1 MPANPDERASV
12 LQDAGASPDET
23 EELLHYNAN
32 RFNPAELMKTAHL
45 PLDDEPFVETWE
57 GYARTAETSGA
68 WTTLRRALPQLRF
81 PVERGISR
89 TPVYRASVLRLE
101 PVPEET
107 PPLRL
112 HRPEDLRIT
121 LHQTPAGRLPVLTIP
136 HKPDFVL
143 LTQVFTGWNEP
154 IPVPAALGATMVSGY
169 PNADRMRR
177 LKREWLASH
186 PDATE
191 LDWRV
196 NSRSLRLQKAQ
207 YLDRFMLASTAP
219 YSEVPATQLG
229 LDAATWQ
236 RVSLAIRIEHE
247 SVHYFT
253 RRVFGS
259 MQNRLLDELIADY
272 AGLVHATGR
281 YRADW
286 ALRFLGLEAFP
297 AYRRG
302 ARLEY
307 YRGDPPLSAGAFRV
321 LQCLVK
327 RAAHN
332 LEAYDR
338 GRCATLRPASR
349 LRAVVALTRLT
360 VEDLAA
366 TDASRRLEAAHHEME
381 PLFAPAGSVERNRA
395 GEPPPSAAGAL
406 HHGRPRQHAV

>member
-1 MPANPDERASV
+1 MPASIDERASV
-12 LQDAGASPDET
+12 LKDAGASPDET
-23 EELLHYNAN
+23 EELLYYNAN
-32 RFNPAELMKTAHL
+32 RFDTAALKTTAHL
-45 PLDDEPFVETWE
+45 PLDDEPFVKTWE
-57 GYARTAETSGA
+57 GYARAAETSGA
-68 WTTLRRALPQLRF
+68 WTTLRQALPQLRF
-81 PVERGISR
+81 PVEGGISR
-89 TPVYRASVLRLE
+89 RPAYRASVLRLE
-101 PVPEET
+101 PVPEDT
-107 PPLRL
+107 RPLRL

-143 LTQVFTGWNEP
+143 LTQAFTGWNEP

-177 LKREWLASH
+177 LKASWLVSH

-191 LDWRV
+191 LDWRIAFQ
-196 NSRSLRLQKAQ
+196 SFRSQKGK

-219 YSEVPATQLG
+219 YSGVPGARLG
-229 LDAATWQ
+229 LDANTWK
-236 RVSLAIRIEHE
+236 RLSLAIRIEHE
-247 SVHYFT
+247 AVHYFT
-253 RRVFGS
+253 CRVFGS

-272 AGLVHATGR
+272 AGLVYGTGR

-297 AYRRG
+297 TYRRG

-307 YRGDPPLSAGAFRV
+307 YRGDPPLGAGAFRV

-332 LEAYDR
+332 LEAYNR
-338 GRCATLRPASR
+338 ERRTSLRPAGR
-349 LRAVVALTRLT
+349 LRTVVALTRLT

-366 TDASRRLEAAHHEME
+366 TNASRRLEAALHEVE
-381 PLFAPAGSVERNRA
+381 PLFAPAGSVERNQ
-395 GEPPPSAAGAL
+395 GDEPPLSSAGAL
-406 HHGRPRQHAV
+406 HPGGPQHAV